1 MDVVTIVSATSQIA
15 NSQVVWSIL
24 CIGLAVYVL
33 KHSSKLEERLL
44 NNLDKLTAAQTE
56 QAKTMEKISE
66 NLETVEQRMDRMEKH
81 IYSDKKKES
90 A

>member
-1 MDVVTIVSATSQIA
+1 MEIVSIASEVA

-33 KHSSKLEERLL
+33 KHSSKREERLL
-44 NNLDKLTAAQTE
+44 TNLDVLTKSQFE

-81 IYSDKKKES
+81 IYKES

>member
-1 MDVVTIVSATSQIA
+1 MDVVTAVTAASQVA

-24 CIGLAVYVL
+24 CIGLTIYVL
-33 KHSSKLEERLL
+33 KHSNKREERLL
-44 NNLDKLTAAQTE
+44 NNLDTLTEAQSD

-66 NLETVEQRMDRMEKH
+66 NLETVEHRMEKH
-81 IYSDKKKES
+81 IYKES